1 MQLLTV
7 APRYCGPPGSA
18 NGGYVA
24 ALFAQHAP
32 GTVRVRLHLPPPL
45 GVPMQVAHRE
55 GGRLELLHEARVVA
69 SAEPAQL
76 ELDVPAPPG
85 YVDALE
91 ASRHYTGFTAHAYPG
106 CFVCGPERARGDGLR
121 IFAGPL
127 AAVDAG
133 AGKDDGAGTAGAAAM
148 VAAPWVP
155 DVALG
160 LDDHKVRP
168 EFMWAALDCPGYFAA
183 RLDSVPMLLGEFTAH
198 VDRRVHVDEPCVI
211 IGWRVS
217 AAGRK
222 YEVGTALF
230 DEDGELC
237 AKARAVW
244 IELRTGRLAP

>member
-18 NGGYVA
+18 NGGYIA
-24 ALFAQHAP
+24 GLFAQHAHGP
-32 GTVRVRLHLPPPL
+32 GRVRLHMPPPL
-45 GVPMQVAHRE
+45 GAPLQVAHRE
-55 GGRLELLHEARVVA
+55 GGRLELLHDTRVVA

-76 ELDVPAPPG
+76 ELSVPAPPS

-91 ASRHYTGFTAHAYPG
+91 ASRHYSGFVAHAFPG

-127 AAVDAG
+127 AGVA
-133 AGKDDGAGTAGAAAM
+133 AGTGAARPAAV

-183 RLDSVPMLLGEFTAH
+183 RSDRVPMLLGEFTAH

-211 IGWRVS
+211 VGWRIRVE
-217 AAGRK
+217 GRK

-237 AKARAVW
+237 AQARALW
-244 IELRTGRLAP
+244 IEPRAQDPASAG

>member
-7 APRYCGPPGSA
+7 APRFCGPPGSA

-24 ALFAQHAP
+24 GLFAQHAP
-32 GTVRVRLHLPPPL
+32 GTVRVRLQLPPPL
-45 GVPMQVAHRE
+45 GAPLQVAHRE
-55 GGRLELLHEARVVA
+55 GGRLELLHDTHVIA

-76 ELDVPAPPG
+76 ELEVPPPPG
-85 YVDALE
+85 YVEALE
-91 ASRHYTGFTAHAYPG
+91 ASRHYAGFVAHAFPA
-106 CFVCGPERARGDGLR
+106 CFVCGPERPRGDGLR

-127 AAVDAG
+127 A
-133 AGKDDGAGTAGAAAM
+133 GTAAGAAAGGGAAT

-183 RLDSVPMLLGEFTAH
+183 RSDRVPMLLGEFTAH

-217 AAGRK
+217 VTGRK

-244 IELRTGRLAP
+244 IEPRA

>member
-18 NGGYVA
+18 NGGYIA
-24 ALFAQHAP
+24 GLFAQHAP

-45 GVPMQVAHRE
+45 GAPLQVAHRE
-55 GGRLELLHEARVVA
+55 GGRLELLHDTRVVA

-76 ELDVPAPPG
+76 ELDVPPAPG
-85 YVDALE
+85 YLDALE
-91 ASRHYTGFTAHAYPG
+91 ASRRYAGFAAHAFPG
-106 CFVCGPERARGDGLR
+106 CFVCGPDRAHGDGLR
-121 IFAGPL
+121 IFAGAL
-127 AAVDAG
+127 AG
-133 AGKDDGAGTAGAAAM
+133 APVM

-183 RLDSVPMLLGEFTAH
+183 RSDRVPMLLGEFTAH
-198 VDRRVHVDEPCVI
+198 VYRRVHVDEPCVI

-217 AAGRK
+217 VAGRK
-222 YEVGTALF
+222 YAVGTALF

-237 AKARAVW
+237 AKARALW
-244 IELRTGRLAP
+244 IEPKSPAAAPGSAGLARA